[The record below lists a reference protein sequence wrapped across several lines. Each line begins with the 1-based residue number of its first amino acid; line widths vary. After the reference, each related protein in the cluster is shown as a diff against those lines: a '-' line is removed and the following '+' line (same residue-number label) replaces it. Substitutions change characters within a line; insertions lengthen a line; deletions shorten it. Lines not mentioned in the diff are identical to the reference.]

1 MIPLHFRTTQNILVN
16 STINNLHRN
25 AGRVQR
31 SQSEMATG
39 KKLNSP
45 SDDPLGARRALHF
58 QNVDR
63 RYEQYARNIENVSA
77 RLNESAVVLEGV
89 VDLLMKAH
97 DLAVRMNND
106 VVNDEQRGEVANEID
121 QLLEQLI
128 RLANTNRDGE
138 YLFSGTLKD
147 TLPFEVE
154 RDEDGKIINILFQGN
169 NEERE
174 VNIGP
179 GEQVSMNIG
188 GGIIFQHPSADV
200 LQSLVDLRDH
210 LCSGEDLTAD
220 IGNIKN
226 AMNQVLDQ
234 ITDFSSRFQILELAR
249 GRLEGAQIINKT
261 LLSLTEDAD
270 LGKTIL
276 ELQNYQNILQASLAV
291 GAQVIPP
298 SLLQYL

>member
-1 MIPLHFRTTQNILVN
+1 MIPLHFRTTQTILVN
-16 STINNLHRN
+16 STVNNLHRN

-31 SQSEMATG
+31 SQSQMATG
-39 KKLNSP
+39 KRINSP
-45 SDDPLGARRALHF
+45 VDDPLGARRALHF

-63 RYEQYARNIENVSA
+63 RYEQYKRNIENVSA

-106 VVNDEQRGEVANEID
+106 VVNDEQRCEVANEINM
-121 QLLEQLI
+121 LLEQLI

-138 YLFSGTLKD
+138 YIFSGTLKD
-147 TLPFEVE
+147 NQTFEVE
-154 RDEDGKIINILFQGN
+154 RDENGRIINIIFQGN

-179 GEQVSMNIG
+179 GEMIAMNIG
-188 GGIIFQHPSADV
+188 GGIIFQHPSADA
-200 LQSLVDLRDH
+200 LQALVDLRDH
-210 LCSGEDLTAD
+210 LCSGEDLTPD
-220 IGNIKN
+220 IGNIQD
-226 AMNQVLDQ
+226 AMNHVLDQ

-249 GRLEGAQIINKT
+249 ERLEGSQTVNKT

-270 LGKTIL
+270 LGETIL
-276 ELQNYQNILQASLAV
+276 ALQNYQNILQASLTV

-298 SLLQYL
+298 SLFQFL